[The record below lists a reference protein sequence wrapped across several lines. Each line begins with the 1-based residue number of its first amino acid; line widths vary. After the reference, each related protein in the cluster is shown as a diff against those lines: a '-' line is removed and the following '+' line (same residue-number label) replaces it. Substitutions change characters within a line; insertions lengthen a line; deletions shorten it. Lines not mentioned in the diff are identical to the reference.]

1 MEKLLVNDKI
11 AAGQTNMLPMH
22 YVLYQKLQITNKNKF
37 WKTVRLTS
45 VEKNKTKQ
53 KTIAIVSVSFK
64 SVHAC
69 LHCTILCYYNLLST
83 FGSVLCVFMFHCREF
98 GVNSLADCLNFD
110 RWRQLRKCPC
120 NIAKANRSK
129 NVCRK
134 TLFKPSHLFCWLFEE
149 AKLANYSNP
158 ELD

>member
-1 MEKLLVNDKI
+1 MENCEWQNRSWSNKYASHAL
-11 AAGQTNMLPMH
+11 
-22 YVLYQKLQITNKNKF
+22 YVLYQKLQINNKNKF

-53 KTIAIVSVSFK
+53 KTIAILSVSFK
-64 SVHAC
+64 SVDRC
-69 LHCTILCYYNLLST
+69 LNWTILCYYNLFST
-83 FGSVLCVFMFHCREF
+83 FWSVFCFLCFTQF
-98 GVNSLADCLNFD
+98 GVNSIAHCLNFD

-134 TLFKPSHLFCWLFEE
+134 TFFTPSHLFCWLFEE
-149 AKLANYSNP
+149 AKLANNSNP